1 MTDTDHADAP
11 LRIGVL
17 GAARITALALVSPA
31 RITGARLVAVAARDR
46 TRAEAFAA
54 EHGVERVV
62 DTYQDLL
69 DDPEVEAVYNPLP
82 NGLHGTWSIRAL
94 QAGNHV
100 LGEKPSAA
108 NGEEA
113 RALRDAARRAGT
125 VYMEAFH
132 YPYHPLYRRVVEL
145 VADGAIGEVQRV
157 DSALNMPDPGADDP
171 RWRLDLAG
179 GSTMDLGCY
188 SLSAVRL
195 LGVQLAELGGAPRV
209 TAARAREWPAEPGV
223 DEELR
228 VDLEY
233 PSGVTAIGGSWM
245 NAPEWDFHLDVHG
258 SAGSIHVPF
267 FPLPHQDDSLVLS
280 RPGQDDVV
288 EHLGTRSSYTY
299 QLEAFAAA
307 VRDRAPVLTDADWA
321 VDVMD
326 LIDDAYRAAGLEP
339 RRPTA
344 AGGR

>member
-1 MTDTDHADAP
+1 MTDTAHPDEP
-11 LRIGVL
+11 LRIGIL
-17 GAARITALALVSPA
+17 GAARITGLALVSPA
-31 RITGARLVAVAARDR
+31 RATGARLVAVAARDAS
-46 TRAEAFAA
+46 RAEDFAR

-62 DTYQDLL
+62 GSYQDLL
-69 DDPEVEAVYNPLP
+69 ADPEVEAVYNPLP
-82 NGLHGTWSIRAL
+82 NGLHGTWSIRAAR
-94 QAGNHV
+94 AGKHV

-108 NGEEA
+108 NGTEA
-113 RALRDAARRAGT
+113 RALREAFRESGT

-132 YPYHPLYRRVVEL
+132 YPYHPLFQRVVQL
-145 VADGAIGEVQRV
+145 VADGAVGEVRQV
-157 DSALNMPDPGADDP
+157 DCALTMPDPGADDP

-188 SLSAVRL
+188 SLSAIRL
-195 LGVQLAELGGAPRV
+195 LGLQLEQLGGAPTV
-209 TAARAREWPAEPGV
+209 TGARAREWPPSPGV

-228 VDLEY
+228 VDLTY

-258 SAGSIHVPF
+258 AAGSIHVPF
-267 FPLPHQDDSLVLS
+267 FLLPHNDDSLVLS

-299 QLEAFAAA
+299 QLETFAAA
-307 VRDRAPVLTDADWA
+307 VRHGGPVLTDADWA

-326 LIDDAYRAAGLEP
+326 LVDESYRAAGLEP
-339 RRPTA
+339 RTA
-344 AGGR
+344 TV